1 MARPSKI
8 KENYE
13 QVSRNVDELIPYIN
27 NSRIHGENQIN
38 QIASSIREFGFT
50 NPLLIDSMNNVI
62 AGHGRL
68 KAAEKLDIEEVPCII
83 VTGLTEAQK
92 KALIIA
98 DNKIAENSDWDIDKL
113 NIELDTLK
121 ELDFDF
127 SDLGFDFESDIESDV
142 ESDVDESLFDD
153 EEEEEKVQKI
163 TLSVSFE
170 TEIDKKELKEELLS
184 RGFLCQ

>member
-1 MARPSKI
+1 MTNKT

-27 NSRIHGENQIN
+27 NSRIHGENQIK
-38 QIASSIREFGFT
+38 QIASSITEFGFN

-68 KAAEKLDIEEVPCII
+68 KAAEKLDIKEVPCIV

-98 DNKIAENSDWDIDKL
+98 DNKIAENSDWDMDKL
-113 NIELDTLK
+113 DIELETLK

-127 SDLGFDFESDIESDV
+127 SDLGFDFDCDFDYESN
-142 ESDVDESLFDD
+142 VDESLFDD
-153 EEEEEKVQKI
+153 DNVEDKDNPIK
-163 TLSVSFE
+163 LSIVFDSDL
-170 TEIDKKELKEELLS
+170 DKKQLKEELLS